1 MLKKKYEYGKFER
14 NDLGGRISTIMKK
27 KYFLLFTVLLLCLTG
42 CKKNKDLEE
51 YRENMESFTEN
62 ISDITS
68 RMDAID
74 TGSETAVSE
83 LLGCLDELQV
93 QFVLL
98 GEMNVPKEFA
108 SVESLADEA
117 NEYMTEAVLLYH
129 DVFESEEYSSETAS
143 AAKESYDRSMKRIS
157 YISSLLKGEIPDGDD
172 IIITE
177 ENILDFE
184 PVTEDE

>member
-1 MLKKKYEYGKFER
+1 
-14 NDLGGRISTIMKK
+14 MKK
-27 KYFLLFTVLLLCLTG
+27 QYFLLFTVLLLFLTG
-42 CKKNKDLEE
+42 CKKDKALEE

-74 TGSETAVSE
+74 TESDTAAAE

-117 NEYMTEAVLLYH
+117 GEYMTEAVLLYH
-129 DVFESEEYSSETAS
+129 DVFESEEYPEDTAS
-143 AAKESYDRSMKRIS
+143 AAKENYDRAMKRIS
-157 YISSLLKGEIPDGDD
+157 YISSLLKGEIPEGDD

-177 ENILDFE
+177 EDALDFE
-184 PVTEDE
+184 PVTEEE